1 MDRTCTT
8 TCGFT
13 QVIPGLQKARLDNK
27 LGTEL
32 PASAQEQSLEDSSDE
47 ALMLAYV
54 NNDQLAF
61 NKLYERYRL
70 SLYRYML
77 RQISVSDAVLNEL
90 YQDVWL
96 KLINSRQQ
104 YKVKAS
110 FKTYLYQ
117 IANNTI
123 KDYFRRESVRKI
135 MSNLENE
142 EEIIDEGVS
151 PDENLSKQQLIVKFK
166 RALAEL
172 PQQQRDVFLLREEA
186 GLTSAQIAEM
196 MQVSVDTVKSR
207 MRYAVT
213 RLKEIID

>member
-1 MDRTCTT
+1 VL
-8 TCGFT
+8 
-13 QVIPGLQKARLDNK
+13 VIPGLKKARIDKKLDAD
-27 LGTEL
+27 L
-32 PASAQEQSLEDSSDE
+32 PVSAQNQSLEDSTDE

-61 NKLYERYRL
+61 NKLYERYRQ

-77 RQISVSDAVLNEL
+77 RQISVSDSVLNEL

-135 MSNLENE
+135 MSNLEHE
-142 EEIIDEGVS
+142 EEIVDNGIA
-151 PDENLSKQQLIVKFK
+151 PDEKLAKQQLVVKFK
-166 RALAEL
+166 QVLAEL

-207 MRYAVT
+207 MRYAVA
-213 RLKEIID
+213 RLKEIIE

>member
-1 MDRTCTT
+1 MDRAGTT
-8 TCGFT
+8 VCGFVL
-13 QVIPGLQKARLDNK
+13 VIPGLKKARIDKKLDAD
-27 LGTEL
+27 L
-32 PASAQEQSLEDSSDE
+32 PVSAQNQSLEDSTDE

-61 NKLYERYRL
+61 NKLYERYRQ

-77 RQISVSDAVLNEL
+77 RQISVSDSVLNEL

-135 MSNLENE
+135 MSNLEHE
-142 EEIIDEGVS
+142 EEIVDNGIA
-151 PDENLSKQQLIVKFK
+151 PDEKLAKQQLVVKFK
-166 RALAEL
+166 QVLAEL

-207 MRYAVT
+207 MRYAVA
-213 RLKEIID
+213 RLKEIIE

>member
-1 MDRTCTT
+1 M
-8 TCGFT
+8 
-13 QVIPGLQKARLDNK
+13 IPGLKKIRLDNK
-27 LGTEL
+27 LGKEL
-32 PASAQEQSLEDSSDE
+32 PASAQEQSFEDSADE
-47 ALMLAYV
+47 TLMLAYI

-61 NKLYERYRL
+61 NILYERYRQ

-77 RQISVSDAVLNEL
+77 RQLSVSDAILNEL

-135 MSNLENE
+135 MSNLEHE
-142 EEIIDEGVS
+142 EEIVDEGNA
-151 PDENLSKQQLIVKFK
+151 PDEKLAKQQLIMKFK
-166 RALAEL
+166 LALAEL

-196 MQVSVDTVKSR
+196 MQLSVDTVKSR
-207 MRYAVT
+207 MRYAVA
-213 RLKEIID
+213 RLKEIIE